1 MVSFFLLGALSLLP
15 LITASPTP
23 IPSPSTPNTRP
34 CKDLTLS
41 LPITATNSL
50 YDIPRVDNTIDA
62 VDFVWNLDTW
72 SSPKP
77 ADRIR
82 GDIHINETFT
92 ISAMLCVPEDS
103 EKRGILQIATHG
115 FGFDK
120 RYWDPTIHPEKYS
133 YVDAALNAGY
143 SILTYDRLGVG
154 SSDKPDAYKT
164 VQTPVEV
171 EILKELV
178 LLARSSSLT
187 TKDSDSN
194 NITFDK
200 VVLVG
205 HSLGSGLTL
214 GLLTSYPTLADGA
227 ISTGLIPST
236 LFGQTGQRAFGLEFA
251 PQNDPARFGS
261 RSSGYLVQGSLTAL
275 QQIFFKKGYFDE
287 ALLKYAEGIKETGTV
302 GEFVS
307 LATALGSPATEYKGP
322 LLFALGEYDFGV
334 CQGNCTGAYDL
345 DALRNETF
353 PAARDVDVHIQPGSG
368 HALTMH
374 SNATGHYRAI
384 FEYLEKFDL

>member
-1 MVSFFLLGALSLLP
+1 MVSSFLLGALSLLP

-23 IPSPSTPNTRP
+23 TLRTRP

-41 LPITATNSL
+41 LSITATNSL
-50 YDIPRVDNTIDA
+50 YDIPRVENTIDA
-62 VDFVWNLDTW
+62 VDLVWNLDTW
-72 SSPKP
+72 TSPSS
-77 ADRIR
+77 ADRIK
-82 GDIHINETFT
+82 GDFPINQTFT
-92 ISAMLCVPEDS
+92 ISAQLCVPKDS
-103 EKRGILQIATHG
+103 KKKGILQIATHG
-115 FGFDK
+115 LGFDK
-120 RYWDPTIHPEKYS
+120 QYWDSRIQPEKYS

-178 LLARSSSLT
+178 LLARSGSLSLT
-187 TKDSDSN
+187 DSN
-194 NITFDK
+194 NKNTTFEK

-214 GLLTSYPTLADGA
+214 GLLTAYPSLADGA
-227 ISTGLIPST
+227 ISTGLIPNK
-236 LFGQTGQRAFGLEFA
+236 LFGQTGQRGFGLEFA
-251 PQNDPARFGS
+251 PQSDPVRFGE
-261 RSSGYLVQGSLTAL
+261 RSSGYLVQGTLGAV

-287 ALLKYAEGIKETGTV
+287 ELLKYAESIKEAGTV
-302 GEFVS
+302 GELVS
-307 LATALGSPATEYKGP
+307 LAAALGAPAVEYKGP
-322 LLFALGEYDFGV
+322 LLFALGEYDFAI

-345 DALRNETF
+345 EALRNETF
-353 PAARDVDVHIQPGSG
+353 PAARNVDVHIQPGSG

-374 SNATGHYRAI
+374 TNATGHYQAI
-384 FEYLEKFDL
+384 FDYLDKFYL